1 MLLGYLL
8 SHLNR
13 VLQEKVTSLLVS
25 RSKFFQRRVAVQE
38 LELEELLL
46 QQLSMLSVQVEPL
59 FGFFLYNLIS

>member
-46 QQLSMLSVQVEPL
+46 QELSMLSVQVEPL